1 MLLLFKLTYSIR
13 YRDYLDQLCGLLY
26 DLLRPHIIHSNHLE
40 TLAELCFILRV
51 EMIDEHVNNNRIFNK
66 HKYMIPFNKLFF
78 LLAEKLGS
86 FHRVVSQLLADVQE
100 RLVYRAHIYVQND
113 ILGYKPGGGDLA
125 YPEKLEMM
133 KVSCSYKPIYH

>member
-1 MLLLFKLTYSIR
+1 M
-13 YRDYLDQLCGLLY
+13 DQLCGLLY

-51 EMIDEHVNNNRIFNK
+51 EMIDEHVNNNRIKLTSSLRFRIIN
-66 HKYMIPFNKLFF
+66 YLLFF

-86 FHRVVSQLLADVQE
+86 FHRTVSQLLADVQE

-113 ILGYKPGGGDLA
+113 ILGYRPVGGDLA

-133 KVSCSYKPIYH
+133 EVSLK